1 MIPGQTQ
8 ASSLPTGVT
17 LAKRLRK
24 HTWFQA
30 GVSYKTASA
39 LGSRGQALLCP
50 LQLFSE
56 ILQGIS
62 YIFLGQGVDSTLDH
76 SELSVQKQRLTT
88 NKGTCKGGH
97 FRRREML
104 SRNLHGCDSK

>member
-17 LAKRLRK
+17 LAKRFRK

-62 YIFLGQGVDSTLDH
+62 YIFLGAGGGQHPGSLRTLSPKAKADY
-76 SELSVQKQRLTT
+76 K
-88 NKGTCKGGH
+88 
-97 FRRREML
+97 
-104 SRNLHGCDSK
+104 